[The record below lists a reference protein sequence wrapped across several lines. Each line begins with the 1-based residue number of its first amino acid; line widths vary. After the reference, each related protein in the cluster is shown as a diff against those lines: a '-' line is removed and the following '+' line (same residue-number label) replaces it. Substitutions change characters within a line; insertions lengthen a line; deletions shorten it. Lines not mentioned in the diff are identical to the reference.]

1 MGRTDGQ
8 IERHNY
14 IYRVVLQL
22 KIKSLIHLN
31 LFLYIW
37 TKSDQF
43 IPEAMI
49 SINTLMGT
57 FHWNFIN
64 TGIFQNI
71 FSVLTQ
77 LVARDEEAWRVI
89 EQ

>member
-1 MGRTDGQ
+1 MDRQKNTT
-8 IERHNY
+8 
-14 IYRVVLQL
+14 IYRVASQL
-22 KIKSLIHLN
+22 KIESLIHLI

-64 TGIFQNI
+64 AGIFQNI